1 MNKAIAA
8 LAVLIVLTACDGNPF
23 ATTTPGTTPGTTTP
37 TTTVGGVDVP
47 GGAGTSTNPTA
58 GSSITRYETDGEAQD
73 ITYDAG
79 TDTVMV
85 NNLPFDAD
93 GVYDPDDNPAIATL
107 NGFEVYENNN
117 ATERRAYKLIRG
129 QSASGETSFTIV
141 RTGDYLGL
149 GFGGFVYERDGGVVL
164 PSTGQA
170 TYTGAYAGMRIF
182 TGTGGLEFTT
192 ADATLEVDFEDFDA
206 TDAVEGTLTNRQ
218 YFSETGVLLGTL
230 PTLIFATG
238 SISEAGE
245 IAGNA
250 NSQVF
255 VPDGAGGGTFQPFES
270 GEYYAVLSGDPA
282 DEIVG
287 IVIING
293 DDPND
298 LLDAGP
304 GTTVQETGGFIVTSP

>member
-1 MNKAIAA
+1 MKKTITA
-8 LAVLIVLTACDGNPF
+8 LAVSIVLVGCDGNPF
-23 ATTTPGTTPGTTTP
+23 VTPPGTTPGTTTP
-37 TTTVGGVDVP
+37 PTTVGGVTVP
-47 GGAGTSTNPTA
+47 GGTGSTTAAPTA
-58 GSSITRYETDGEAQD
+58 GSPIVRYETDGEAEG
-73 ITYDAG
+73 ITYDAA

-93 GVYDPDDNPAIATL
+93 GVYDADNNPAIATL
-107 NGFEVYENNN
+107 NGFQVYENNN

-141 RTGDYLGL
+141 RTGDYIGL

-182 TGTGGLEFTT
+182 TGTSGLQFTT

-218 YFSETGVLLGTL
+218 YFSETGVPLGTL

-245 IAGNA
+245 IAGTA
-250 NSQVF
+250 GSQVF
-255 VPDGAGGGTFQPFES
+255 VPDGAGGGTFQEFES

-287 IVIING
+287 IVIITG

-304 GTTVQETGGFIVTSP
+304 ATTVQETGGFIVTSP